1 MGTLSLSSLRANVGM
16 TISEGLWNLLLSK
29 LNAWSTGLD
38 SANLAAGGVANSNL
52 ASKYHSVV
60 VVDKITP
67 PGMPTDTLDGWWN
80 SAWNTGPNVAPYN
93 NTLGLEYALAFS
105 ADHTVFY
112 APAAMTITEVW
123 TRTLADTASG
133 NVQLWRYPA
142 GGGAAVA
149 LSASLACNVAAVNHS
164 SGLALAV
171 GVGDQL
177 CWRCSGVGR
186 SSNLPIV
193 VGFSA
198 KVEHRS

>member
-16 TISEGLWNLLLSK
+16 TISEGIWNLLLTK
-29 LNAWSTGLD
+29 LVAWSTGLD
-38 SANLAAGGVANSNL
+38 SANLAAGGVANVSL
-52 ASKYHSVV
+52 ASKYHSIIAVE
-60 VVDKITP
+60 KITP
-67 PGMPTDTLDGWWN
+67 PGMPANTFNGWWN
-80 SAWNTGPNVAPYN
+80 DAWNTAPNVAPYD
-93 NTLGLEYALAFS
+93 NTLGTEYSGAFTT
-105 ADHTVFY
+105 DHTVFY

-123 TRTLADTASG
+123 CRTLADAATG
-133 NVQLWRYPA
+133 NVQLWKYPA

-149 LSASLACNVAAVNHS
+149 LSASLACNVAVVNHS

-177 CWRCSGVGR
+177 CWRCSGVTGA
-186 SSNLPIV
+186 NHLPIV